1 MVKIVQRPQAKSE
14 GKEQQGGLRYDVI
27 VIYEPMSKYP
37 GESCAKIRPYV
48 RKHTNVF
55 FVKTIE
61 KVVCAKET
69 YETDRE
75 DKYHERLM
83 VKG

>member
-37 GESCAKIRPYV
+37 GESRAKIRPYV
-48 RKHTNVF
+48 GERANMLF
-55 FVKTIE
+55 IKTIE
-61 KVVCAKET
+61 KVVGAKET
-69 YETDRE
+69 YKTDRE
-75 DKYHERLM
+75 NKYHERLM